1 MPGSKSDCSR
11 RLKLVVKHEDYK
23 EMLTAHALGA
33 LEREE
38 ARALEEH
45 LATCQECRAELDQW
59 YGTAAALAYSVPQA
73 EPSANLRARILQ
85 NARTTP
91 QLDESLKRDDAAIR
105 ASGSATREAS
115 TTPAASTTSATSVE
129 ASTSATSVEASSSS
143 ANTESSTWSGNVLPF
158 APPLKRKW
166 SAPAVFGA
174 LAASLAFVALAVSLF
189 SLWQRNNRMQAE
201 MAALQERLNR
211 TQGELARQIER
222 QAPLASPESQA
233 ALLAGTN
240 VAPRARAMLA
250 FDKKTGSAMLI
261 ANDLPPAPAGKAY
274 QLWFIADG
282 HVMPGGVFTP
292 DARGHAE
299 VRDQM
304 PAEGLKAPSA
314 IFAVTL
320 EPAGGVVAPT
330 GEKYLL
336 SQTS

>member
-1 MPGSKSDCSR
+1 
-11 RLKLVVKHEDYK
+11 
-23 EMLTAHALGA
+23 MLTAHALGA
-33 LEREE
+33 LELEE
-38 ARALEEH
+38 ARLLEEH

-59 YGTAAALAYSVPQA
+59 YGTAAQLAYSVPRV

-85 NARTTP
+85 NARTTR
-91 QLDESLKRDDAAIR
+91 QVDESLKREDDATV
-105 ASGSATREAS
+105 ASGSATLEAS
-115 TTPAASTTSATSVE
+115 TASISS
-129 ASTSATSVEASSSS
+129 STSSRNAETS
-143 ANTESSTWSGNVLPF
+143 TSSTNVLPF
-158 APPLKRKW
+158 TPPLKRKW
-166 SAPAVFGA
+166 SAPATFAA
-174 LAASLAFVALAVSLF
+174 LAAALAFVALIVSLF
-189 SLWQRNNRMQAE
+189 VLWQRNNRMQAE
-201 MAALQERLNR
+201 MASLRERLDQ
-211 TQGELARQIER
+211 TQGELARQIEK

-240 VAPRARAMLA
+240 AAPLAHAMLA
-250 FDKKTGSAMLI
+250 FDRKTGHAMLI

-274 QLWFIADG
+274 QLWFIAGG

-299 VRDQM
+299 MHDQM

>member
-1 MPGSKSDCSR
+1 
-11 RLKLVVKHEDYK
+11 VKHEDYK

-38 ARALEEH
+38 ARALEDH
-45 LATCQECRAELDQW
+45 LATCPECRAELDQW
-59 YGTAAALAYSVPQA
+59 YETAAALAYSVPQA
-73 EPSANLRARILQ
+73 EPSANLHARILG
-85 NARTTP
+85 NARATP
-91 QLDESLKRDDAAIR
+91 QVDEKLKRDDEGIAG
-105 ASGSATREAS
+105 SGSATREA
-115 TTPAASTTSATSVE
+115 
-129 ASTSATSVEASSSS
+129 ASTSEAATTSRSSTPSPAQTASSPASRD
-143 ANTESSTWSGNVLPF
+143 VLPF
-158 APPLKRKW
+158 APPVKRRW
-166 SAPAVFGA
+166 NAPAVFGA
-174 LAASLAFVALAVSLF
+174 LAASLAFVALFVALF
-189 SLWQRNNRMQAE
+189 VLWQRNHRLQAE
-201 MAALQERLNR
+201 MASLQERLNQ
-211 TQGELARQIER
+211 TQGELARQLEK
-222 QAPLASPESQA
+222 QAPFASPESQA
-233 ALLAGTN
+233 AVLAGTN

-250 FDKKTGSAMLI
+250 FDRKTGRAMLI

-320 EPAGGVVAPT
+320 EPAGGVTAPT